1 MLVLRE
7 LTSEELHT
15 LKKYTKQ
22 DYIDLCR
29 RSTIDGVNTLTE
41 EEKLVIF
48 YWDSSLCQEK

>member
-1 MLVLRE
+1 MRE